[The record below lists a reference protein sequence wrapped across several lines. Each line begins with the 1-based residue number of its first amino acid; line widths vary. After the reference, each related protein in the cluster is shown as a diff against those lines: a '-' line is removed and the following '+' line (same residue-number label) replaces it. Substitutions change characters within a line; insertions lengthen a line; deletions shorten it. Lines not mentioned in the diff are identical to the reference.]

1 MLKFLFIKVK
11 HLFWTGLIQKSFL
24 ALILFSKIKLVAFM
38 KGFLVCTK
46 KFSTK
51 IRILL
56 TAL

>member
-51 IRILL
+51 IKLI
-56 TAL
+56 